1 MGFLLARKISCT
13 WSLDSR
19 YLPRR
24 CLIAICMS
32 SSKQLTLTH
41 QGFRKSLDLS
51 QHKGPSMPLQPKGNL
66 LQCKVRAA
74 CTRRANCLI
83 RCLDLGC
90 VTDRKIGISS
100 ERSAQPTAYGP

>member
-19 YLPRR
+19 YLPRW

-41 QGFRKSLDLS
+41 QGFRESGLS
-51 QHKGPSMPLQPKGNL
+51 QHKGSSMPLQPKGNL
-66 LQCKVRAA
+66 LQCEVRAA
-74 CTRRANCLI
+74 CTGRANCLI
-83 RCLDLGC
+83 RSLDLGC
-90 VTDRKIGISS
+90 VTDRKIGTSS

>member
-19 YLPRR
+19 YLPRW

-32 SSKQLTLTH
+32 PSKQLTLTH
-41 QGFRKSLDLS
+41 QGFRPSGLS
-51 QHKGPSMPLQPKGNL
+51 QHEGPSMPLEPEGNL
-66 LQCKVRAA
+66 MHGEVRAA
-74 CTRRANCLI
+74 CTGRANCLI
-83 RCLDLGC
+83 RCLDLGR

-100 ERSAQPTAYGP
+100 ERSA